1 MSKIKN
7 LLPNYSLED
16 ALEEIE
22 HITKAYN
29 LVSALHTEAQA
40 ENARLQKQLDRMAG
54 NWPVALKYWVKN
66 KLGLIRHPDV

>member
-22 HITKAYN
+22 HMTRAYN
-29 LVSALHTEAQA
+29 LVSALHTEAQL
-40 ENARLQKQLDRMAG
+40 ENERLHRQLDRMSAS
-54 NWPVALKYWVKN
+54 WPTALKYWIKN

>member
-1 MSKIKN
+1 MKP
-7 LLPNYSLED
+7 LPTYTAEN

-22 HITKAYN
+22 NITKAYN
-29 LVSALHTEAQA
+29 LVAALHTEAQA

-54 NWPVALKYWVKN
+54 NWPVALKYWVKS